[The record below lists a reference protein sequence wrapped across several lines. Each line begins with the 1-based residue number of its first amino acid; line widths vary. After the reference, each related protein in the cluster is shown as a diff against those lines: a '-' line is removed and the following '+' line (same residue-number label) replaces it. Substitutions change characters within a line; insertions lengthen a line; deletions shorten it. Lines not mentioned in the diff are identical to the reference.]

1 MRLMLFAALALAAC
15 ATAGSATE
23 PAPTPSAWVAIT
35 PAPIAIDGRAF
46 TPTCSDAPD
55 TDPSYRFWFRQGSAD
70 GLVVFFD
77 GGGACWDDV
86 SCAAPWRARDGAE
99 PAGLYKAEIFPADG
113 PARFGGIFDARNARN
128 PLRDWSFV
136 YVPYCTGDVHAG
148 SNTAH
153 YTDPD
158 SGAPFTIEHRGADNF
173 RVILAWMRAHVP
185 QPEQLLVAG
194 SSAGAYGAAAH
205 FAAIRESYPGGSA
218 LMFGDA
224 GQGVTTPDFLDRQN
238 RNWNYQVPASV
249 FGAGARLSAEDDVVA
264 RLAAH
269 FPRDRFAQYT
279 TSFDVTQRGYYALI
293 GAPQSCGAWTE
304 AMHSA
309 LTARQSAAN
318 FRSYLAAGETHTILR
333 SRLFYVERS
342 AGAPFAHW
350 LTALLSDAAP
360 ASVACENCLTP
371 PARCDF

>member
-15 ATAGSATE
+15 ASLASATP
-23 PAPTPSAWVAIT
+23 PAPSAWVAIA
-35 PAPIAIDGRAF
+35 PAAIDIEGRSF

-99 PAGLYKAEIFPADG
+99 PAGLYKAELIPANG
-113 PARFGGIFDARNARN
+113 PTRFGGIFDAGNARN
-128 PLRDWSFV
+128 PVRDWSFV

-153 YTDPD
+153 YSDPD
-158 SGAPFTIEHRGADNF
+158 TGAPYTIEHRGADNF
-173 RVILAWMRAHVP
+173 RAILAWMRAHVP
-185 QPEQLLVAG
+185 QPERLLVTG

-205 FAAIRESYPGGSA
+205 FATIRESYPGGRA

-224 GQGVTTPDFLDRQN
+224 GQGVTTPDFLELQN
-238 RNWNYQVPASV
+238 RSWNYQVPATV
-249 FGAGARLSAEDDVVA
+249 FGDGARLSADDDLVA

-279 TSFDVTQRGYYALI
+279 TSFDVTQRGYHALI
-293 GAPQSCGAWTE
+293 AAPQSCGAWTE
-304 AMHSA
+304 AMVAA
-309 LTARQSAAN
+309 LTRRQSAPN
-318 FRSYLAAGETHTILR
+318 FRAYLAAGETHTLLR

-342 AGAPFAHW
+342 GGVPFAQW
-350 LTALLSDAAP
+350 FTALLSDEAP
-360 ASVACENCLTP
+360 ANAACEHCLTP
-371 PARCDF
+371 PPRCDF